1 MHLLVKQ
8 LTDKWQKEL
17 LMNVNYISSESISQ
31 SLSDIVETYIG
42 ETQDTNYIKFS
53 NGVMIAYG
61 SYNIN
66 TDMKDLNWKSPY
78 TATIKYPVSFT
89 RVPRIYVSNN
99 NSCFVFAHDGLEYT
113 TRELAMKTKT
123 SDVGEMTIEY
133 QPPLAYD
140 ILTRDGKQTSI
151 NYVEASFSW
160 MAIGT
165 WK

>member
-1 MHLLVKQ
+1 
-8 LTDKWQKEL
+8 
-17 LMNVNYISSESISQ
+17 MNVNYISSESISQ
-31 SLSDIVETYIG
+31 SLSDIIETYID
-42 ETQDTNYIKFS
+42 ETQSTNYIKFS

-61 SYNIN
+61 SYTIN
-66 TDMKDLNWKSPY
+66 TLMTDLNWKSPY

-89 RVPRIYVSNN
+89 YVPRIYVSNN
-99 NSCFVFAHDGLEYT
+99 NSRFVFNHDGSEYST
-113 TRELAMKTKT
+113 CELAMKTNT
-123 SDVGEMTIEY
+123 SDMEEMVIEY